1 MSSFLIKT
9 AVRSLFVMTSR
20 ERAINQARRMLEA
33 HLQLAEG
40 LSPEAG
46 SREIEVPPMQ
56 GVDEDMRRW
65 SFFMILEHN
74 AIVNSSISA
83 TILQL
88 VRGERLSGAA
98 AIDPKKDVMPVRSAG
113 IEQLQAFKESV
124 DSHLAMIEG
133 LGPLRGTSSSPHP
146 IFGDFDAHMW
156 NCMFSFHLGLH
167 YKQARHVV
175 GIVNPEHG

>member
-1 MSSFLIKT
+1 
-9 AVRSLFVMTSR
+9 MTSR

-40 LSPEAG
+40 LCLEAG

-56 GVDEDMRRW
+56 GVDEDMRKW

-74 AIVNSSISA
+74 TIVNNSISA

-88 VRGERLSGAA
+88 VRDERLTGAA

-113 IEQLQAFKESV
+113 IEQLRAFKESV

-133 LGPLRGTSSSPHP
+133 LGALRGTSSSPHP

-175 GIVNPEHG
+175 GIVNPA